1 MDVARLTLDGLAQRH
16 KYHYSN
22 VDHATAALDDRIEQ
36 IRANGMTTTFQR
48 RMERVVS
55 TSMGR
60 AGQSRAMSTTTA
72 ATTTAPP
79 PDMVPGMVPDIR
91 VPDYYRL
98 KENHDP
104 VTELLRGV
112 VGGTDR
118 LSFNSGIIQNHRS
131 LEEGYHGWNPP
142 DAVAFATSTA
152 EVSALMQVCHAH
164 RVPVVS
170 YGTGT
175 SVEGG
180 SNSFFLPF
188 LNNCVSVYIDR

>member
-1 MDVARLTLDGLAQRH
+1 
-16 KYHYSN
+16 
-22 VDHATAALDDRIEQ
+22 
-36 IRANGMTTTFQR
+36 
-48 RMERVVS
+48 
-55 TSMGR
+55 MGR

-72 ATTTAPP
+72 ATTTVPP

-118 LSFNSGIIQNHRS
+118 LCFNSGIIQNHRS

-142 DAVAFATSTA
+142 DAVAFVTSTA